1 MFKDLHRGDDFE
13 ILISQQ
19 STHSNALYDNDR
31 LIMKISRTERF
42 NVNKKN
48 KGSLVKVCFFQMG

>member
-19 STHSNALYDNDR
+19 SKHSNALYDNDY
-31 LIMKISRTERF
+31 LIMKISRTEHF

-48 KGSLVKVCFFQMG
+48 KGSLVKVCFFRMG